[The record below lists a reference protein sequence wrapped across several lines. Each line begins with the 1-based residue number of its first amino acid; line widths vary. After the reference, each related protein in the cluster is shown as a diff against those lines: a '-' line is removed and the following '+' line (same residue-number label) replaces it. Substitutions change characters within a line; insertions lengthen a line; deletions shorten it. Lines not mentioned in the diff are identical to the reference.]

1 MKKITIFLVL
11 IALLFPDVTFGKT
24 LYWESLLSKQS
35 LVSSSSYFSP
45 VNSVEVD
52 PQNTDIIYLA
62 TWGKGV
68 LKSSDGGKHFNPMN
82 DGLSELNTYTVKLNP
97 MD

>member
-1 MKKITIFLVL
+1 L

-62 TWGKGV
+62 TWAKAF
-68 LKSSDGGKHFNPMN
+68 LKVA
-82 DGLSELNTYTVKLNP
+82 TVGNILTR
-97 MD
+97 